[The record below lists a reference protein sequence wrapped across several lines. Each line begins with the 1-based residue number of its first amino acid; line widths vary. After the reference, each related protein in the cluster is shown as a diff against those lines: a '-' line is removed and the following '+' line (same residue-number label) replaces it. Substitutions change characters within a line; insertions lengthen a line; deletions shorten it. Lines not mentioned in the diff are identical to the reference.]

1 MLEEE
6 ADEEETTVV
15 PNVLFVPSAANI
27 IIILLLSSS
36 CLLFFTPNARRVC
49 LRVWEKLKDMTRRD
63 DESDETLIKRVFCS
77 SDLLN
82 PLKPKIF
89 LLFFVFARFF
99 FVFFV
104 SQ

>member
-1 MLEEE
+1 MRVMRHLLHEF
-6 ADEEETTVV
+6 
-15 PNVLFVPSAANI
+15 FV
-27 IIILLLSSS
+27 
-36 CLLFFTPNARRVC
+36 
-49 LRVWEKLKDMTRRD
+49 
-63 DESDETLIKRVFCS
+63 
-77 SDLLN
+77 LLN

>member
-1 MLEEE
+1 M
-6 ADEEETTVV
+6 
-15 PNVLFVPSAANI
+15 
-27 IIILLLSSS
+27 
-36 CLLFFTPNARRVC
+36 
-49 LRVWEKLKDMTRRD
+49 KDMTRRD